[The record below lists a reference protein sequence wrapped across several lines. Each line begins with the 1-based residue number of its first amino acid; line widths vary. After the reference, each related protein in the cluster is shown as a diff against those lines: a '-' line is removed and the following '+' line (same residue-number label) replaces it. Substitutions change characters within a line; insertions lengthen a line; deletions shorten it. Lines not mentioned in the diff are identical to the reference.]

1 MRPLALGLLAV
12 VSPFALAGC
21 SEGDGVRE
29 FDIHIGWNDDGTQYM
44 EPSEIRV
51 RQGDKVRFVVIN
63 DDDPNRDYS
72 GSPDSF
78 KDNFHD
84 VALHYPG
91 ACDNNPIEHE
101 APAGQPPA
109 VTKCSVDKELFDYFV
124 AATKGRFDI
133 ECEVRTVPSHRDL
146 GMRADFIV
154 E

>member
-1 MRPLALGLLAV
+1 MMRVLALAALLTPLAV
-12 VSPFALAGC
+12 AGC
-21 SEGDGVRE
+21 SDGDEVRE
-29 FDIHIGWNDDGTQYM
+29 FKIHIGWNADGTTQYM

-63 DDDPNRDYS
+63 DDDPNTDYNGAGS
-72 GSPDSF
+72 G

-84 VALHYPG
+84 VAIDYPG
-91 ACDNNPIEHE
+91 ACNRNPIEHE

-109 VTKCSVDKELFDYFV
+109 VTECTFDGVSHDYFV
-124 AATKGRFDI
+124 ADAKGTFEI
-133 ECEVRTVPSHRDL
+133 LCEVKTSPTHAAR